1 MGSQAP
7 CPPNPARDRMASS
20 DAGFSGGR
28 SNLAGLP
35 VSQHETRPMDGDPL
49 SGGSLSGPQ
58 APVPP
63 ASPPPLQ
70 QGDQPQRGRFK
81 HVFAAIDL
89 GTNNCRLLVAR
100 PQTDGF
106 RVIDAFSRTV
116 RLGEGVSRSGVLSE
130 DAMGR
135 TIAALKVCVAK
146 MRRDGVTRHRA
157 IATEACRAAS
167 NVGAFLARA
176 RRETGLAFEVIPAG
190 EEARLCAAGCAPLIE
205 GDHRAALVFDIG
217 GGSTEV
223 IHVELPPERRDR
235 PQIRAWA
242 SAPVGVVTLAE
253 HFAHVAAPDYGAMV
267 AHASSIIG
275 DALTRANFSPP
286 GEGRYHMLGTS
297 GTVTTLAGVHLGLRK
312 YDRSKVDGTWMTGAE
327 LRAVSDDLVSRAR
340 NGDPMH
346 PCVGADRA
354 DLVVPGCAILD
365 AILDRWP
372 ADRVRVADRG
382 LREGILLGLMAKAD
396 KEGRRRKRRFRR

>member
-1 MGSQAP
+1 MPEQESRLDDGPEGQDALTAP
-7 CPPNPARDRMASS
+7 APHEAQTPAPTPAGNPA
-20 DAGFSGGR
+20 
-28 SNLAGLP
+28 
-35 VSQHETRPMDGDPL
+35 
-49 SGGSLSGPQ
+49 
-58 APVPP
+58 
-63 ASPPPLQ
+63 
-70 QGDQPQRGRFK
+70 RGRFK

-100 PQTDGF
+100 PMTEGF

-130 DAMGR
+130 EAMGR

-167 NVGAFLARA
+167 NVNAFLSRV

-190 EEARLCAAGCAPLIE
+190 EEARLCASGCAPLID
-205 GDHRAALVFDIG
+205 GNHRAALVFDIG

-223 IHVELPPERRDR
+223 IHVELPEERRDR

-253 HFAHVAAPDYGAMV
+253 RFAHEKTPNYADMV
-267 AHASSIIG
+267 AHASTIIG
-275 DALTRANFSPP
+275 EALSRASFSAPE
-286 GEGRYHMLGTS
+286 EGRYHMLGTS

-312 YDRSKVDGTWMTGAE
+312 YDRSKVDGTWMTGAD
-327 LRAVSDDLVSRAR
+327 LRAVSDDLVARAS
-340 NGDPMH
+340 NGGPMH

-365 AILDRWP
+365 AILNRWP

-382 LREGILLGLMAKAD
+382 LREGMLLGLMAKAD
-396 KEGRRRKRRFRR
+396 KEGRRRRRRFRR

>member
-1 MGSQAP
+1 MPEPESRLDDGPEGKDALPSPAP
-7 CPPNPARDRMASS
+7 HEAPTPAANPSPNPA
-20 DAGFSGGR
+20 
-28 SNLAGLP
+28 
-35 VSQHETRPMDGDPL
+35 
-49 SGGSLSGPQ
+49 
-58 APVPP
+58 
-63 ASPPPLQ
+63 
-70 QGDQPQRGRFK
+70 RGRFK

-130 DAMGR
+130 EAMGR
-135 TIAALKVCVAK
+135 TVAALKVCVAK

-167 NVGAFLARA
+167 NVNAFLARV

-190 EEARLCAAGCAPLIE
+190 EEARLCAAGCAPLID
-205 GDHRAALVFDIG
+205 GNHRAALVFDIG

-223 IHVELPPERRDR
+223 IHVELPEERRDR

-253 HFAHVAAPDYGAMV
+253 RFAGERNPHYPDMV
-267 AHASSIIG
+267 AHASNIIG
-275 DALTRANFSPP
+275 DALTRASFNAPE
-286 GEGRYHMLGTS
+286 EGRYHMLGTS

-312 YDRSKVDGTWMTGAE
+312 YDRSKVDGTWMTGAD
-327 LRAVSDDLVSRAR
+327 LRAVSDDLVARAS
-340 NGDPMH
+340 NGGPMH

-365 AILDRWP
+365 AILNRWP

-382 LREGILLGLMAKAD
+382 LREGMLLGLMAKAD
-396 KEGRRRKRRFRR
+396 KEGRRRRRRFRR